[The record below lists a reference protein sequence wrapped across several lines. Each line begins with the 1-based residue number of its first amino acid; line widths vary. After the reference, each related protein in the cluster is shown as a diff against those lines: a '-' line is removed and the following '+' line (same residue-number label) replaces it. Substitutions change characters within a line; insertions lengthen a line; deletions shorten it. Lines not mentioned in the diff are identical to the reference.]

1 MSADKSTLLKT
12 FNTQFFALLDD
23 ILRIFP
29 DNVDIAAGRKS
40 FETIKRANPT
50 IIIKV
55 WLTHVYTP
63 YRQSIND
70 GDVEYFINKDYS
82 SDLNSVSNV
91 QDVMKMIDTIR
102 EPIRSMDDVNKG
114 HTIKYIQVLS
124 KLSELYSKA

>member
-29 DNVDIAAGRKS
+29 DNLDIAAGRKS

>member
-50 IIIKV
+50 IITKV

-63 YRQSIND
+63 YRQSINA
-70 GDVEYFINKDYS
+70 GDIEYFINKDYG

>member
-70 GDVEYFINKDYS
+70 GDIEYFINKDYG

-91 QDVMKMIDTIR
+91 QDVMKVIDTIR

>member
-23 ILRIFP
+23 LLLIFP
-29 DNVDIAAGRKS
+29 DNIDIATGRKS

-50 IIIKV
+50 ILIKV
-55 WLTHVYTP
+55 WLSHVYTP
-63 YRQSIND
+63 YRESINN
-70 GDVEYFINKDYS
+70 GDVEYFINKDYGT
-82 SDLNSVSNV
+82 DLNHISNV

-102 EPIRSMDDVNKG
+102 EPIRSMEDVNKG

-124 KLSELYSKA
+124 KLSELYSNA

>member
-29 DNVDIAAGRKS
+29 DNLDIAAGRKS

-70 GDVEYFINKDYS
+70 GDIEYFINKDYG

-91 QDVMKMIDTIR
+91 QDVMKVIDTIR

-114 HTIKYIQVLS
+114 HTIKYIQVLN
-124 KLSELYSKA
+124 L

>member
-50 IIIKV
+50 IITKV

-63 YRQSIND
+63 YRQSIKD
-70 GDVEYFINKDYS
+70 GDIEYFINKDYG
-82 SDLNSVSNV
+82 SDINCVSNV
-91 QDVMKMIDTIR
+91 QDVMKMFDTIR

>member
-29 DNVDIAAGRKS
+29 ENVDIAAGRKS

-50 IIIKV
+50 IITKV

-70 GDVEYFINKDYS
+70 GDVEYFINKDYG

-124 KLSELYSKA
+124 KLSELYSNA

>member
-23 ILRIFP
+23 ILLIFP
-29 DNVDIAAGRKS
+29 DNLDIAAGRKS

-55 WLTHVYTP
+55 WMTHVYTP
-63 YRQSIND
+63 YRQSIDD
-70 GDVEYFINKDYS
+70 GDIEYFINKDYG
-82 SDLNSVSNV
+82 SDLNSMSNV
-91 QDVMKMIDTIR
+91 QDVMKVIDTIR